1 MTYLRGILEMDSCP
15 HCGKANPTLSLNGSF
30 LTTKDHKEQND
41 RWWGFYICN
50 SCGGIVTASAPRN
63 PPESNRPHNKPITE
77 IYPNI
82 PKIDVSIPDKP
93 REFLRQAQSSL
104 NAPSGAI
111 MLSASAIDAILKEK
125 GYIDG
130 SLYER
135 IEKAATDHLIT
146 KEMSKWAHQVRLDAN
161 EQRHADEDVGLPN
174 ENDAKLTFDFAMAFA
189 EYLFVLPSRVTRG
202 IANAKGS

>member
-1 MTYLRGILEMDSCP
+1 MGLRSNKSVSGTVCKRSGMLSVKSN
-15 HCGKANPTLSLNGSF
+15 GKS
-30 LTTKDHKEQND
+30 Q
-41 RWWGFYICN
+41 
-50 SCGGIVTASAPRN
+50 
-63 PPESNRPHNKPITE
+63 NKPITE